1 MAIATWTDIH
11 SIIKN
16 ILSDENYLSK
26 IRQIFDRNFSFLECN
41 SYEFIS
47 YLASLLDLDGAEYSF
62 ICQKT
67 TDGKKLLEDAFRYI
81 VFFEQNRNSRIYDE
95 AEYCVNVT
103 NFMQVIRE
111 INKLRENVIP
121 LKKTKQ
127 VVTSKITPITDSKDE
142 TVKMLNDIVASK
154 DEANRLCSE
163 IRTIKIDL
171 ETILNNFE
179 KTSKKEYRKRFQD
192 CEDALNTDVKNITE
206 KYNGMLVKEQDTL
219 NEKREAIIKQ
229 QADLENDIKDFKK
242 KTLKEIHEIEDNVHR
257 EELARYFYNEKK
269 KRKGDIP
276 MGVLAFAIVLFA
288 SYWRRE
294 LLQPYITDKDVI
306 VRLLLSFI
314 ASIVIS
320 QILKNIVDNLESIA
334 GFIYRVCKTI
344 LDRINGRETNGE
356 DQVKASSKVK
366 LIVDFVAMA
375 GRIVNLHFFKELL
388 TPYWC
393 WLTTTFVGM
402 YAIGN
407 VAMDIYQ
414 RFETTQIK
422 YTDLLPYTAGYMLL
436 IWFTWFSSKQFS
448 YVKQVC
454 DDYEYKYALSKS
466 YLSYKNEAR
475 KLADD
480 NKDGAIMIALLD
492 AVIKNVAQSPAT
504 KVQKDCHTPFT
515 EIVSALKGVDKN
527 DPPGPS

>member
-1 MAIATWTDIH
+1 MAIATLNDIH
-11 SIIKN
+11 SFIKN
-16 ILSDENYLSK
+16 ILSDESYLSK
-26 IRQIFDRNFSFLECN
+26 VRQIFDRNFSFLECN

-62 ICQKT
+62 ISQKT
-67 TDGKKLLEDAFRYI
+67 TDGKKLLEEALSYI

-111 INKLRENVIP
+111 INKLRENVNP

-142 TVKMLNDIVASK
+142 AMKMLNDIVASK
-154 DEANRLCSE
+154 EEANSLCSE

-179 KTSKKEYRKRFQD
+179 KISKKEYRKRFQD

-206 KYNGMLVKEQDTL
+206 KYNGMLVKEQDAL
-219 NEKREAIIKQ
+219 NEKREAINKQ

-294 LLQPYITDKDVI
+294 LLQPYITDTDV
-306 VRLLLSFI
+306 VMRLLLSFI
-314 ASIVIS
+314 AAIMIA
-320 QILKNIVDNLESIA
+320 QLLKNIVDNLESIFGFRSSTSNIKNDA
-334 GFIYRVCKTI
+334 GSDK
-344 LDRINGRETNGE
+344 ETNG
-356 DQVKASSKVK
+356 DQQNANNKVQS
-366 LIVDFVAMA
+366 IVDFVTIA
-375 GRIVNLHFFKELL
+375 GSIVNLHFFKELL

-393 WLTTTFVGM
+393 WLTATFVGM

-414 RFETTQIK
+414 RFESTQIK

-466 YLSYKNEAR
+466 YLSYRNEAR
-475 KLADD
+475 KLADE

-492 AVIKNVAQSPAT
+492 SVIKNVAQSPVT

-515 EIVSALKGVDKN
+515 EIVSALKGIDKN

>member
-1 MAIATWTDIH
+1 MAIGTLNDIQD
-11 SIIKN
+11 SISN
-16 ILSDENYLSK
+16 ILSDKYYLKKLDKVFTDNYEYLGCHLYEFVSSLTVLLSL
-26 IRQIFDRNFSFLECN
+26 NESECN
-41 SYEFIS
+41 SIYKENNNGTK
-47 YLASLLDLDGAEYSF
+47 SLKEAMEYV
-62 ICQKT
+62 
-67 TDGKKLLEDAFRYI
+67 
-81 VFFEQNRNSRIYDE
+81 VFFEQNRKAQNFDEADFCTAVIGFIQDVREIQRLREKINSRK
-95 AEYCVNVT
+95 
-103 NFMQVIRE
+103 QS
-111 INKLRENVIP
+111 
-121 LKKTKQ
+121 KQ

-142 TVKMLNDIVASK
+142 AVKMLKDIVASK
-154 DEANRLCSE
+154 EEANRLCSE

-206 KYNGMLVKEQDTL
+206 KYNGMLVKEQDAL

-288 SYWRRE
+288 LYWRRE
-294 LLQPYITDKDVI
+294 LLQPYITDTDVI

-314 ASIVIS
+314 TAIVIA
-320 QILKNIVDNLESIA
+320 QILKNIIDNLDSIA

-344 LDRINGRETNGE
+344 LDRINGRETNG
-356 DQVKASSKVK
+356 DQVKANCKVK
-366 LIVDFVAMA
+366 SIVDFVGMV

-393 WLTTTFVGM
+393 WLTATFVGM

-466 YLSYKNEAR
+466 YLSYRNEAR
-475 KLADD
+475 KLADE

-492 AVIKNVAQSPAT
+492 SVIKNVAQSPVT

-515 EIVSALKGVDKN
+515 EIVSALKGIDKN